1 MESHELFDVFAGEMC
16 AGCGGRKRRLVAFC
30 PSCYRELPKALKNAL
45 WQRFGHGME
54 EAYHACLS
62 WFRVHPLQGAHRAH
76 QRGLFDQET

>member
-45 WQRFGHGME
+45 WQRFGHGLE
-54 EAYHACLS
+54 EAYHGLLVMVPRSSSAGRAS
-62 WFRVHPLQGAHRAH
+62 SAPKGA
-76 QRGLFDQET
+76 F